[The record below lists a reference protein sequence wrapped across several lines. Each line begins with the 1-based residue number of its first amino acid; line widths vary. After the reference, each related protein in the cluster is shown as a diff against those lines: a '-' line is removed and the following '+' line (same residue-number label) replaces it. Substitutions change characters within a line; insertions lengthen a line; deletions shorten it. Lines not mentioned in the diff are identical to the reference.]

1 MRTEAYS
8 GPRQTF
14 KLELFAKIVNGWEL
28 LTIFAKSFI
37 LSIWRSFDYAY
48 REIFSIVPK
57 VVDQPLLIDMQIHT
71 PKYVIKIFLISFI
84 TFRLLMLWQL
94 WLIEICK
101 SFKVYRPFLAPAIV
115 LLKWQGLLRRGFCAA
130 LSLAMFLVHFW
141 SCFMSYISNSR
152 VC

>member
-57 VVDQPLLIDMQIHT
+57 VVDQQLLIDMQAFFILFKFR
-71 PKYVIKIFLISFI
+71 PLNMLLKIF
-84 TFRLLMLWQL
+84 
-94 WLIEICK
+94 
-101 SFKVYRPFLAPAIV
+101 
-115 LLKWQGLLRRGFCAA
+115 
-130 LSLAMFLVHFW
+130 
-141 SCFMSYISNSR
+141 
-152 VC
+152 